1 MLLENVNSPADIKDM
16 NINELQELAEEIR
29 QFLIENIS
37 VTGGHFGPN
46 LGVVELT
53 LALHKVFDSPK
64 DKLIWD
70 VGHQAY
76 VHKILTGRKHLF
88 PTLRKFKGL
97 SGFPKRKESEHDM
110 FDVGHASTSIS
121 AAAGYAI
128 ARDLK
133 KEKSHVVAVIGDGA
147 MTGGMAFEA
156 LNHVGHM
163 GTDMI
168 VVLNDNEMS
177 IAPNVGAMS
186 KYLAKLRTDSTY
198 QNAKS
203 EIQNVLSKIP
213 SVGNKVAKGLE
224 RIKDSVKYLMVPGM
238 LFEEFGFTYLGPID
252 GHNIPM
258 LLQIME
264 QAKQTSGPVLVHV
277 ITKKGKGYAAAEGA
291 YDKWHGVSP
300 FDFRTGKAP
309 KAVSTA
315 PSYHNVF
322 GSTMIKLAE
331 QDENIVAITPAMPAG
346 SGLLKFAEQ
355 FPARFYDVGIAEQH
369 SATLAAG
376 LACAGM
382 KPVLA
387 IYSTFLQ
394 RAYDQVIHDICIQN
408 LPVTIAIDRA
418 GLVGADGETHQG
430 AFDVSFLR
438 AIPNM
443 TIMMPK
449 DENELQHMLYTA
461 VQHNGPTAVRYPR
474 GEGKGVQMDESF
486 HAIPIGKSEILR
498 EGSSPIAIL
507 ALGPMVDLAE
517 QAADLLQKE
526 GMFPTVVNMRY
537 VKPLDAELLIDLAN
551 RGYHI
556 ITVEEAAI
564 AGGMGSAILEF
575 YAENLITGV
584 ELYPVGFP
592 DTFIEHGGVNQLL
605 ESVGITAERIVEQAK
620 RLSPKL
626 KQRASI

>member
-1 MLLENVNSPADIKDM
+1 MLLENVNSPADIQQLNVK
-16 NINELQELAEEIR
+16 ELETLAEEIR

-53 LALHKVFDSPK
+53 LALHKVFESPR

-76 VHKILTGRKHLF
+76 VHKILTGRKSLF

-110 FDVGHASTSIS
+110 FDTGHSSTSIS

-133 KEKSHVVAVIGDGA
+133 GENHHVVAVIGDGA
-147 MTGGMAFEA
+147 MTGGMSFEA
-156 LNHVGHM
+156 MNHIGHM
-163 GTDMI
+163 GTDLI

-186 KYLAKLRTDSTY
+186 NYLAKLRTDSHY
-198 QNAKS
+198 QSAKA
-203 EIQNVLSKIP
+203 EIQNVLSKFS

-224 RIKDSVKYLMVPGM
+224 RIKDSLKYLMVPGM
-238 LFEEFGFTYLGPID
+238 LFEEIGFTYLGPID
-252 GHNIPM
+252 GHNLNLLLEM
-258 LLQIME
+258 LE
-264 QAKQTSGPVLVHV
+264 QAKSTKGPVLVHV
-277 ITKKGKGYAAAEGA
+277 VTKKGKGYAAAEGSF
-291 YDKWHGVSP
+291 DKWHGVSP
-300 FDFRTGKAP
+300 FNIETGESP
-309 KAVSTA
+309 KPVSNA

-322 GSTMIKLAE
+322 GNTMIKLAE
-331 QDENIVAITPAMPAG
+331 QNDNIVAITPAMPAG
-346 SGLLKFAEQ
+346 SGLLKYAER
-355 FPARFYDVGIAEQH
+355 FPDRFFDVGIAEQH
-369 SATLAAG
+369 AATLGAG

-382 KPVLA
+382 KPVLS

-430 AFDVSFLR
+430 AFDIAFLR
-438 AIPNM
+438 TVPNI

-449 DENELQHMLYTA
+449 DEEEMQHMLYTA
-461 VQHNGPTAVRYPR
+461 TLHHSPMAVRYPR
-474 GEGKGVQMDESF
+474 GEARGVKMSEAFREIPLGK
-486 HAIPIGKSEILR
+486 AEILR
-498 EGSSPIAIL
+498 EGATQIAIL
-507 ALGPMVDLAE
+507 ALGPMVELAE
-517 QAADLLQKE
+517 KAADILEQE
-526 GMFPTVVNMRY
+526 GIFPTVVNMRF
-537 VKPLDAELLIDLAN
+537 VKPLDSELLMDLAM
-551 RGYHI
+551 RDYRL
-556 ITVEEAAI
+556 ITVEEASV

-575 YAENLITGV
+575 YAQNMVSGV
-584 ELYPVGFP
+584 ELVPLGLP
-592 DTFIEHGGVNQLL
+592 DQFVEHGNVNQLL
-605 ESVGITAERIVEQAK
+605 ESVGLTADRIVENAK
-620 RLSPKL
+620 RLAPK
-626 KQRASI
+626 KRQRA